1 MNMGKGAPDHPLKE
15 FYSDIYPSYDRV
27 NRVFTFGRD
36 RYWRDRTARAMLQ
49 YHPGKVLDLCTGT
62 GDFVL
67 GLASLQSPVLSL
79 TGYDFNREMLEEAQR
94 KYDRY
99 ASRQPMQP
107 VSFVEGDAGNMPFPD
122 GDFDAIGIT
131 FGLRNL
137 VYENSRA
144 EKHLSEIHRVLRK
157 GGHLVV
163 LESSRPSSA
172 LWRFFNSLYLRL
184 ILPYLGGAISGNL
197 AAYRYL
203 AESSR
208 NYYSIKEMGK
218 ILEDAGFRITSA
230 TPLFLGS
237 VMLVVAAGE

>member
-1 MNMGKGAPDHPLKE
+1 MIMGKGARDHPLKE
-15 FYSDIYPSYDRV
+15 FYSDIYPTYDRV

-36 RYWRDRTARAMLQ
+36 RHWRTRTATAMLEH
-49 YHPGKVLDLCTGT
+49 HPVKVLDLCTGT

-67 GLASLQSPVLSL
+67 GLASRQSPSLSL
-79 TGYDFNREMLEEAQR
+79 TGYDFNREMLEEAQK

-99 ASRQPMQP
+99 AAGQPMQP
-107 VSFVEGDAGNMPFPD
+107 VSFVEGDVGNMPFSD
-122 GDFDAIGIT
+122 GDFDAVGIT

-163 LESSRPSSA
+163 LESSRPSNA
-172 LWRFFNSLYLRL
+172 LWRFFNALYLRL

-208 NYYSIKEMGK
+208 NYYSIREMGK
-218 ILEDAGFRITSA
+218 ILEEAGFRITSS
-230 TPLFLGS
+230 TSLFLGS
-237 VMLVVAAGE
+237 VMLVVATRE